1 MTQPNDAPAADS
13 QAVITRLLRTIADLT
28 LRNAVLEAE
37 RDATI
42 AAVAPKAE
50 GPGQTS

>member
-37 RDATI
+37 REARDL
-42 AAVAPKAE
+42 AVTPGAPE
-50 GPGQTS
+50 